1 MSKKNPTI
9 RENIRLG
16 KLVHGGQAIA
26 EVPSGKKI
34 FVWGG
39 LPGELVNVLVTK
51 KKSSFFEGIVT
62 EVIEPSDD
70 RVEPEEPLSYLST
83 SPWQILSYPAELKH
97 KHAILCEAFDRE
109 KVKIPA
115 WSEFETV
122 GGITGYRNKMEF
134 GFWGDDDGLQLAH
147 YVRGT
152 HGKQKVDGSILT
164 NDAVNGAARAVLQE
178 LRRLDIWGGDLKTI
192 VLRSSKNSEV
202 VAALFM
208 KKELDVSDFKL
219 PRGLKGIDFYFSDP
233 KSPASVATKKLYS
246 LGDIKLSDAI
256 MGKNIT
262 YDVMSFFQVNLPVFE
277 KALETIKA
285 KLIGDSIVD
294 FYSGVGT
301 IGIPLGATVLV
312 ESDESNIAMA
322 KLNAKST
329 TTKVVHATSET
340 ALDYITEDKILI
352 VDPPRA
358 GLHKKVIDRITEV
371 RPPQIIYLSCN
382 PSTQAR
388 DARLLSELYTVSYA
402 QGFNF
407 FPRTPHIESL
417 LILDKKAQA

>member
-1 MSKKNPTI
+1 MSKKNPTV

-39 LPGELVNVLVTK
+39 LPGELVNVIVTK
-51 KKSSFFEGIVT
+51 KKGSYFEGVVT
-62 EVIEPSDD
+62 EVIEPSND
-70 RVEPEEPLSYLST
+70 RISPEEPKSYLST
-83 SPWQILSYPAELKH
+83 SPWQIINYAAELKH
-97 KHAILCEAFDRE
+97 KDAILREAFDRE
-109 KVKIPA
+109 KVSIPE

-122 GGITGYRNKMEF
+122 GEITGYRNKMEF
-134 GFWGDDDGLQLAH
+134 GFWGDEEGLQLAH

-152 HGKQKVDGSILT
+152 HGKQKVDGSVLT
-164 NDAVNGAARAVLQE
+164 SDAINDAAQSVLQE
-178 LRRLDIWGGDLKTI
+178 LRRLDVWGGDLKTV
-192 VLRSSKNSEV
+192 VLRSSTDKKA

-208 KKELDVSDFKL
+208 KKELDMGEFKL
-219 PRGLKGIDFYFSDP
+219 PDNLKGIDFYFSNPD
-233 KSPASVATKKLYS
+233 SPASVPTKKLYS
-246 LGDIKLSDAI
+246 LGDIKLTDTV
-256 MGKNIT
+256 MGKDIM

-277 KALETIKA
+277 KTLETIESTI
-285 KLIGDSIVD
+285 LDGPIVD

-301 IGIPLGATVLV
+301 IGIVLGAELLV
-312 ESDESNIAMA
+312 ESDEPNIAMA
-322 KLNAKST
+322 RLNAKGT
-329 TTKVVHATSET
+329 DTKVVHATSET
-340 ALDYITEDKILI
+340 ALDYIAEDKILI

-358 GLHKKVIDRITEV
+358 GLHMKVIDRIAEV

-388 DARLLSELYTVSYA
+388 DIRLLSEFYDVIHA

-417 LILDKKAQA
+417 FVLKLK

>member
-51 KKSSFFEGIVT
+51 KKRSYFEGIVT

-70 RVEPEEPLSYLST
+70 RVEPEEQKSYLST
-83 SPWQILSYPAELKH
+83 SPWQMMSYGAELIH
-97 KHAILCEAFDRE
+97 KDSILRE
-109 KVKIPA
+109 SFERESVSIPE
-115 WSEFETV
+115 WGEFETV

-164 NDAVNGAARAVLQE
+164 NDFINDAAQSILQE
-178 LRRLDIWGGDLKTI
+178 LRRLDMWGGDLKTVVI
-192 VLRSSKNSEV
+192 RSSKETQV

-208 KKELDVSDFKL
+208 KKELDMSEFNL
-219 PRGLKGIDFYFSDP
+219 PSNLKGIDFYYSNPD
-233 KSPASVATKKLYS
+233 SPASVPTKKLYS
-246 LGDIKLSDAI
+246 LGDIKLCDSI

-277 KALETIKA
+277 KALATIKS
-285 KLIGDSIVD
+285 KLGGLPIVD
-294 FYSGVGT
+294 LYSGVGT
-301 IGIPLGATVLV
+301 IGIPLGADTLV
-312 ESDESNIAMA
+312 ESDESNIKMA
-322 KLNAKST
+322 KQNATGT
-329 TTKVVHATSET
+329 TTKVIHATSES
-340 ALDYITEDKILI
+340 AQEYITEDKILI
-352 VDPPRA
+352 VDPPRV
-358 GLHKKVIDRITEV
+358 GLNMKVIDRIAEV
-371 RPPQIIYLSCN
+371 KPSQIIYLSCN

-388 DARLLSELYTVSYA
+388 DVRLLAEFYDVSYA

-417 LILDKKAQA
+417 IVLTLS

>member
-1 MSKKNPTI
+1 MSKKNSTV

-34 FVWGG
+34 FAWGG
-39 LPGELVNVLVTK
+39 LPGELVNVMVTK
-51 KKSSFFEGIVT
+51 KKGSYFEGVVT
-62 EVIEPSDD
+62 DVIEPSDD
-70 RVEPEEPLSYLST
+70 RVDPEEPKSYLST
-83 SPWQILSYPAELKH
+83 SPWQIMSYPAELKA
-97 KHAILCEAFDRE
+97 KDGILRE
-109 KVKIPA
+109 SFEREGVVVPE

-164 NDAVNGAARAVLQE
+164 NDFINDGAQAILQE
-178 LRRLDIWGGDLKTI
+178 LRRLDIWGGDLKTV
-192 VLRSSKNSEV
+192 VLRSSKKTEV

-208 KKELDVSDFKL
+208 KNELDMSKFKL
-219 PRGLKGIDFYFSDP
+219 PKELKGIDFYLSNPD
-233 KSPASVATKKLYS
+233 SPASVPTKKLYS
-246 LGDIKLSDAI
+246 IGDIKLVDTV
-256 MGKNIT
+256 MGKNIM

-277 KALETIKA
+277 RALETIKS
-285 KLIGDSIVD
+285 KLGNDKVAD

-301 IGIPLGATVLV
+301 IGIPLGAELLV
-312 ESDESNIAMA
+312 ESDESNIVMA
-322 KLNAKST
+322 KLNAEGT

-340 ALDYITEDKILI
+340 ALDYIAVDKILI

-358 GLHKKVIDRITEV
+358 GLHKKVIDRIAEV

-388 DARLLSELYTVSYA
+388 DVKYLSEFYDVSHA

-417 LILDKKAQA
+417 IVLKLK

>member
-1 MSKKNPTI
+1 MSKKNPTV

-39 LPGELVNVLVTK
+39 LPGELVNVIVTK
-51 KKSSFFEGIVT
+51 KKGSYFEGVVT
-62 EVIEPSDD
+62 EVIEPSSD
-70 RVEPEEPLSYLST
+70 RISPEEPKSYLST
-83 SPWQILSYPAELKH
+83 SPWQIINYAAELKH
-97 KHAILCEAFDRE
+97 KDAILREAFDRE
-109 KVKIPA
+109 KVSIPE

-122 GGITGYRNKMEF
+122 GEITGYRNKMEF
-134 GFWGDDDGLQLAH
+134 GFWGDEEGLQLAH

-152 HGKQKVDGSILT
+152 HGKQKVDGSVLT
-164 NDAVNGAARAVLQE
+164 SDAINDAAQSVLQE
-178 LRRLDIWGGDLKTI
+178 LRRLDVWGGDLKTV
-192 VLRSSKNSEV
+192 VLRSSTDKKA

-208 KKELDVSDFKL
+208 KKELDMGEFKL
-219 PRGLKGIDFYFSDP
+219 PDNLKGIDFYFSNPD
-233 KSPASVATKKLYS
+233 SPASVPTKKLYS
-246 LGDIKLSDAI
+246 LGDIKLTDTV
-256 MGKNIT
+256 MGKDIM

-277 KALETIKA
+277 KTLETIESTI
-285 KLIGDSIVD
+285 LDGPIVD

-301 IGIPLGATVLV
+301 IGIVLGAELLV
-312 ESDESNIAMA
+312 ESDEPNIAMA
-322 KLNAKST
+322 RLNAKGT
-329 TTKVVHATSET
+329 DTKVVHATSET
-340 ALDYITEDKILI
+340 ALDYIAEDKILI

-358 GLHKKVIDRITEV
+358 GLHMKVIDRIAEV

-388 DARLLSELYTVSYA
+388 DIRLLSEFYDVIHA

-417 LILDKKAQA
+417 FVLKLK

>member
-1 MSKKNPTI
+1 MSKKNPTV

-39 LPGELVNVLVTK
+39 LPGELVNVIVTK
-51 KKSSFFEGIVT
+51 KKGSYFEGVVT
-62 EVIEPSDD
+62 EVIEPSSD
-70 RVEPEEPLSYLST
+70 RISPEEPKSYLST
-83 SPWQILSYPAELKH
+83 SPWQIINYAAELKH
-97 KHAILCEAFDRE
+97 KDAILREAFDRE
-109 KVKIPA
+109 KVSIPE

-122 GGITGYRNKMEF
+122 GEITGYRNKMEF
-134 GFWGDDDGLQLAH
+134 GFWGDEEGLQLAH

-152 HGKQKVDGSILT
+152 HGKQKVDGSVLT
-164 NDAVNGAARAVLQE
+164 SDAINDAAQSVLQE
-178 LRRLDIWGGDLKTI
+178 LRRLDVWGGDLKTV
-192 VLRSSKNSEV
+192 VLRSSTDKKA

-208 KKELDVSDFKL
+208 KKELDMGEFKL
-219 PRGLKGIDFYFSDP
+219 PDNLKGIDFYYSNPD
-233 KSPASVATKKLYS
+233 SPASAPTKKLYS
-246 LGDIKLSDAI
+246 LGDIKLSDSI
-256 MGKNIT
+256 MGKDIM

-277 KALETIKA
+277 KTLETIKSTI
-285 KLIGDSIVD
+285 LDGPIVD

-301 IGIPLGATVLV
+301 IGIVLGAELLV
-312 ESDESNIAMA
+312 ESDEPNIAMA
-322 KLNAKST
+322 RLNAKGT
-329 TTKVVHATSET
+329 DTKVVHATSET
-340 ALDYITEDKILI
+340 ALDYIAEDKILI

-358 GLHKKVIDRITEV
+358 GLHMKVIDRIAEV

-388 DARLLSELYTVSYA
+388 DIRLLSEFYDVIHA

-417 LILDKKAQA
+417 FVLKLK